1 MDSWNFES
9 VYVGNGPVSTWS
21 LASEL
26 ADHGIRVVGWNEG
39 GGGVW
44 VGNLPRMGG
53 YTGGTGIFAAG
64 DDAGYSVMV
73 LVFTRPTDIEV
84 DIAGSLSAAPAFT
97 LAGTLNG
104 QDVYAGS
111 WAASA
116 GPREGVTVR
125 MGEVT
130 AIRLTTTQA
139 AVGVPIDAYREVPSP
154 GTALVLA
161 LSAAFAAVRRRA

>member
-53 YTGGTGIFAAG
+53 YTGGTGIFAVG
-64 DDAGYSVMV
+64 DEAGYSVMV
-73 LVFTRPTDIEV
+73 LVFDRPTVLEL
-84 DIAGSLSAAPAFT
+84 DIAGSASNAPAFS
-97 LAGTLNG
+97 LVGTPG
-104 QDVYAGS
+104 QQEVYAGY
-111 WAASA
+111 WAASE
-116 GPREGVTVR
+116 GPRSSTRLEV
-125 MGEVT
+125 GEVT
-130 AIRLTTTQA
+130 AVRLTTEQA

-154 GTALVLA
+154 GTAIILLAAALVA
-161 LSAAFAAVRRRA
+161 RRRA